1 MKQRKTV
8 KILGLS
14 GICLLLL
21 SSFFLFCDD
30 GKSDL
35 PDGLYARIETTRGE
49 IVLRLEF
56 QKAPLTVTNFVGLA
70 EGTLSFKNRTVK
82 RFYDGLTF
90 HRVVENF
97 MIQGGD
103 PLGNGSGGPGYR
115 FPDEFHP
122 GLKHD
127 RPGTLS
133 MANSGANT
141 NGSQFFITHKTT
153 PWLDGKHAVFG
164 YVVEG
169 QSVVDAIRQGDKIEK
184 VTILRIGP
192 AARAFKADQ
201 ASFDRLAAKVRTA
214 AEERAQKERK
224 AVIEAIKR
232 RWPDA
237 VTTDTGLRY
246 VVLKKGSGGKPVFGA
261 AVTVH
266 YSGMLMDGTV
276 FDSSVDRGKPA
287 QLQIGRV
294 IPGWNEALMDMSRG
308 EKRTLI
314 IPPEL
319 AYGERGYQGV
329 IPPNAFLVFE
339 VELLDF

>member
-141 NGSQFFITHKTT
+141 NGSQFFITHKAT
-153 PWLDGKHAVFG
+153 PWLDGRHAVF
-164 YVVEG
+164 
-169 QSVVDAIRQGDKIEK
+169 
-184 VTILRIGP
+184 
-192 AARAFKADQ
+192 
-201 ASFDRLAAKVRTA
+201 
-214 AEERAQKERK
+214 
-224 AVIEAIKR
+224 
-232 RWPDA
+232 
-237 VTTDTGLRY
+237 
-246 VVLKKGSGGKPVFGA
+246 
-261 AVTVH
+261 
-266 YSGMLMDGTV
+266 
-276 FDSSVDRGKPA
+276 
-287 QLQIGRV
+287 
-294 IPGWNEALMDMSRG
+294 
-308 EKRTLI
+308 
-314 IPPEL
+314 
-319 AYGERGYQGV
+319 
-329 IPPNAFLVFE
+329 
-339 VELLDF
+339 